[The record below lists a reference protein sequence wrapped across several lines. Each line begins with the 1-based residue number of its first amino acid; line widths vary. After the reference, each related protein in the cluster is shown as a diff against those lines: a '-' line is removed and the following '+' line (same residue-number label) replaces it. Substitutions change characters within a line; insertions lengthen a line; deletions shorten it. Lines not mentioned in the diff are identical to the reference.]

1 MRINWNGL
9 YREIYHNLTEEQKVS
24 LKFSLYFLEQ
34 GIEILDELEELSTK
48 YKFDTVEELETI
60 IEKGG
65 IKK

>member
-9 YREIYHNLTEEQKVS
+9 YIEIYHNLTEEQKVN
-24 LKFSLYFLEQ
+24 LKFSLYFLKQ
-34 GIEILDELEELSTK
+34 GDEILEELEELSAK

-60 IEKGG
+60 LEKGE

>member
-9 YREIYHNLTEEQKVS
+9 YREIYHNLTPQQHVDLGIELS
-24 LKFSLYFLEQ
+24 CLEQ
-34 GIEILDELEELSTK
+34 GIEILEELEELSAK

-60 IEKGG
+60 LEKGK